1 MQHEFVLIGLRVGL
15 SFMATGVRT
24 SSKNPRRFL
33 YTVNQQTK
41 RFDELEKNVKSLLQA
56 VGVLLFVVAA
66 IGAITIVTLAAL
78 KWSVE
83 GLSH

>member
-1 MQHEFVLIGLRVGL
+1 
-15 SFMATGVRT
+15 MATGVRT

-33 YTVNQQTK
+33 YTVNQKTK

-83 GLSH
+83 ELSH